1 MKTSQKKLI
10 IEHGIRRTMQQT
22 ERCVIVFLN
31 QCVIIPTGKRCYV
44 CIGTVIGSF
53 CKKEYH
59 TCGPQKGNRQYK
71 QSDFGFG

>member
-22 ERCVIVFLN
+22 ERCVVVLLN

-44 CIGTVIGSF
+44 GIGAVIGSL
-53 CKKEYH
+53 
-59 TCGPQKGNRQYK
+59 
-71 QSDFGFG
+71 